1 MFFNRRYVCGLLL
14 LLSQFNFCIAQFSPA
29 AGQPGTSAMHK
40 DSTAFIDWVSGCTV
54 LRGLQNITNVTAGY
68 ASAGDST
75 EAFGM
80 AGSNG
85 VVSLGDA
92 GEAIC
97 SFWNP
102 IANGPGFDFA
112 VFENSFSDEFLELA
126 FVEVSNDGINFF
138 RFPATS
144 FIQDTIQIGTF
155 DTAGIPEKIN
165 NLAGKY
171 RALYGTPFDLQELN
185 GTPGL
190 DINFITHIKI
200 VDVIGNISDGVCSYD
215 QYGNKVNDPWPT
227 EFPTGGFDLDA
238 IGVIHNWTN
247 SINEKEDEST
257 IYFYPNPAS
266 DQLNFKL
273 KDNASVSLTIFD
285 LNGKTV
291 HVDTVSEKCKTDI
304 SHLQKGLYFIRTI
317 TKDGTEK
324 TATLIKK

>member
-1 MFFNRRYVCGLLL
+1 MMRKQKFVYCLLL
-14 LLSQFNFCIAQFSPA
+14 LLSQFNVCLAQFPPA

-40 DSTAFIDWVSGCTV
+40 DSSAFIDWVSGCKV
-54 LRGLQNITNVTAGY
+54 IRGLQNITTASAGY
-68 ASAGDST
+68 VSAGDST
-75 EAFGM
+75 QAFGM

-112 VFENSFSDEFLELA
+112 VFENSFSDDFLELA

-171 RALYGTPFDLQELN
+171 RALYGTPFDLQELS

-200 VDVIGNISDGVCSYD
+200 VDVIGNISDGFCSYD

-227 EFPTGGFDLDA
+227 EFSTGGFDLDA

-247 SINEKEDEST
+247 SINEKQNSSLVE
-257 IYFYPNPAS
+257 FYPNPANN
-266 DQLNFKL
+266 QLNVI
-273 KDNASVSLTIFD
+273 ASENTQVLLTICD
-285 LNGKTV
+285 INGRPV
-291 HVDTVSEKCKTDI
+291 LSEKIIGNHKLDI
-304 SHLQKGLYFIRTI
+304 SHLNKGLYFIRTS
-317 TKDGTEK
+317 TNEGEEK
-324 TATLIKK
+324 KARFIKQ